1 MPTSNLVQQTDPH
14 YTASRYTAEYDMP
27 VVWYV
32 PETDNIYKCC
42 FHLDTA
48 YMAYTAGVEAIPRHP
63 RYNES
68 LLFSTW
74 LLTRFSV
81 V

>member
-14 YTASRYTAEYDMP
+14 YTESRYAAEYDMP

-32 PETDNIYKCC
+32 PKTDNIYKCC
-42 FHLDTA
+42 FHLDTT
-48 YMAYTAGVEAIPRHP
+48 YMAHTAGVEAIPRHP
-63 RYNES
+63 RHNEG

-74 LLTRFSV
+74 LLTRFSAV
-81 V
+81 